1 MTGRVGEETLEAE
14 FERLDLVLHALQKA
28 QVLRQVAGRAGAPLG
43 EPLERGRGLFHV
55 GLTHLLRSPL
65 QGSLRPQP
73 GVSKSLSDKEVASGS
88 HHGPQRKTE
97 NREALSGRKRR
108 SDGARVRK
116 APPGNR
122 ANTGVAGRKKAN
134 RDRLAL
140 GYWWSRGESNP
151 RPEALYSQVY
161 ILSLPFEFSAG
172 VGG

>member
-122 ANTGVAGRKKAN
+122 ANTGVAGMKKGQP
-134 RDRLAL
+134 RSVGL
-140 GYWWSRGESNP
+140 GVLVEPG
-151 RPEALYSQVY
+151 
-161 ILSLPFEFSAG
+161 G
-172 VGG
+172 VEPPSGSPLQPGLHT